1 MYVYAYI
8 WKNISIII
16 FYYYKNS
23 NVVSFIIIH

>member
-16 FYYYKNS
+16 FYEKMS